1 VPPAGGSPA
10 IVEPARPLE
19 YPGILGR
26 EAGVPARDPTDANTL
41 PPVEG
46 CRMGNPLAPPG
57 TGITRL
63 SGTDDTKA
71 VIMPRARAAIA
82 FLRPA

>member
-1 VPPAGGSPA
+1 
-10 IVEPARPLE
+10 
-19 YPGILGR
+19 
-26 EAGVPARDPTDANTL
+26 
-41 PPVEG
+41 
-46 CRMGNPLAPPG
+46 MGNPPAPPG

-82 FLRPA
+82 LLRPA